1 MACERVGGESFRA
14 ACVYPWVFGW
24 VGRVGRV
31 GGWMCRCVRVYVC
44 LCVCPCVCVYVCV
57 CSVCV
62 CVFGVYVCV
71 VCVRVCESVCVCVR
85 ARVRW
90 TFLTWTVACGPGR
103 LTWTTAGCCGP
114 VLRRGRRCGW
124 QKNRVVEKEGIY
136 AKYITCNYLTHTH

>member
-71 VCVRVCESVCVCVR
+71 VCVRVCESVCVCAR
-85 ARVRW
+85 ACALD
-90 TFLTWTVACGPGR
+90 FSDLDCGMRPGPADLDDGR
-103 LTWTTAGCCGP
+103 L
-114 VLRRGRRCGW
+114 LRACAATRQEVRLA
-124 QKNRVVEKEGIY
+124 KEPRS
-136 AKYITCNYLTHTH
+136 